1 MFCALHLSL
10 CRLLPKHDVMF
21 PRRMWGWQVQHW
33 FMDEVTETCGDKKHP
48 PLSPLR
54 SVLKTYDSTNFSYQF
69 SSKMSSKWYR
79 NDCFCHSCDSWGRP
93 DVCWL
98 KIMSLKRYISRN
110 GNTKLNREKM
120 DPGNQIKGKSFLKQK
135 KHGSYDK
142 WTKRVNW
149 EMPWPKRDALC
160 LFSFEDCLI
169 ATFPTLTTLTHVHPP
184 CFKVKPSSW

>member
-1 MFCALHLSL
+1 MFCPLHLSL

-33 FMDEVTETCGDKKHP
+33 FIHEVTETCGDKKHP

-135 KHGSYDK
+135 KAWFLWQMNQKGELGDAMAETWCPLLILFWRLSYSYFSY
-142 WTKRVNW
+142 THHTHACA
-149 EMPWPKRDALC
+149 PS
-160 LFSFEDCLI
+160 LF
-169 ATFPTLTTLTHVHPP
+169 
-184 CFKVKPSSW
+184 